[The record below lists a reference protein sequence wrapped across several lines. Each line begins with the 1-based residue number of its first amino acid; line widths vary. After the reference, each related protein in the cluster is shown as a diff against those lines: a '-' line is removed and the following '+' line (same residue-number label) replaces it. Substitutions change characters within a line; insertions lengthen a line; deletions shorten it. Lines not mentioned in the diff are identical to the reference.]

1 MGSEAMSPHVM
12 KKLAKPMLFAAAI
25 IWGTSFF
32 VMKNALDVIPV
43 FYLLAIRF
51 TAGAVLL
58 AAVCWKKWAGFT
70 RDYLWRGAVIG
81 AFLFLAYSVQTFG
94 LDRTTPSKNAFLTAV
109 YCVIVPF
116 LYWAAARRRPDRYN
130 ILAALLCVTG
140 VGLVSLD
147 GDLSVNAGDV
157 LTLICAFFYA
167 AHIVA
172 VAKVSPEKDIYLLTV
187 FQFAFAALYAWAGGA
202 LFENFPAQAFL
213 APAVCLPMAYLCV
226 MATTVA
232 LLFQNVGQVW
242 SDPASASVILSL
254 ESVFG
259 VISSVLFYGDLVT
272 LPMAVGFA
280 CIFVAVVCEE
290 PVTREQA
297 AVMLT
302 AVYQYRNEDNRKAFL
317 LWVALYGRDNDLNDD
332 SNLTEQQ
339 ASNMLAGIYHKLD
352 TVISSVGAKEFADDG
367 EISDWAKNSVYF
379 MEKNGIITGV
389 GGDRFDP
396 QADIQAQAALVM
408 SVQML
413 QKLG

>member
-1 MGSEAMSPHVM
+1 MKRKWLSALLSGALAAALTAAPVSAASVFTGETVDEWAVERVESAIRLELMPECLEGQDLRAEMTRAEFAALTVKLYEAMSG
-12 KKLAKPMLFAAAI
+12 KLAE
-25 IWGTSFF
+25 
-32 VMKNALDVIPV
+32 D
-43 FYLLAIRF
+43 
-51 TAGAVLL
+51 
-58 AAVCWKKWAGFT
+58 
-70 RDYLWRGAVIG
+70 
-81 AFLFLAYSVQTFG
+81 TFG
-94 LDRTTPSKNAFLTAV
+94 
-109 YCVIVPF
+109 
-116 LYWAAARRRPDRYN
+116 
-130 ILAALLCVTG
+130 G
-140 VGLVSLD
+140 
-147 GDLSVNAGDV
+147 
-157 LTLICAFFYA
+157 
-167 AHIVA
+167 
-172 VAKVSPEKDIYLLTV
+172 
-187 FQFAFAALYAWAGGA
+187 
-202 LFENFPAQAFL
+202 
-213 APAVCLPMAYLCV
+213 
-226 MATTVA
+226 
-232 LLFQNVGQVW
+232 
-242 SDPASASVILSL
+242 
-254 ESVFG
+254 
-259 VISSVLFYGDLVT
+259 
-272 LPMAVGFA
+272 
-280 CIFVAVVCEE
+280 EE